1 MTMPARSVPNDKA
14 ADARKGE
21 RPALLSDYIY
31 QQLFSQIAN
40 GELKHNARLPGEHQL
55 ADKYSVSRPV
65 IRDALKRLR
74 AEGLIESRQGAGSW
88 VTFNKGPQVP
98 AFAPINSIADIRRCY
113 EFRIAVERET
123 AYLAA
128 QRITDKTLA
137 DIESALA
144 LMDIATREHVH
155 REDADFSF
163 HFAIAVA
170 ADNHYL
176 SSSLL
181 GIRDHISV
189 VMTLHGKSLL
199 GSHPSLEHVFDEHKS
214 IFTAIRAGDALRAT
228 RLMEEHLIGSRD
240 RLFGVSDVPVA
251 RPRLDLSGLSP
262 EAPKAE

>member
-1 MTMPARSVPNDKA
+1 MPASSGSNDKPA
-14 ADARKGE
+14 EPRRGE
-21 RPALLSDYIY
+21 RPTLLSDYIY

-55 ADKYSVSRPV
+55 AQKYGVSRPV
-65 IRDALKRLR
+65 VRDALKRLR
-74 AEGLIESRQGAGSW
+74 AEGAIESRQGAGSW
-88 VTFNKGPQVP
+88 VTFNKGTQVP
-98 AFAPINSIADIRRCY
+98 AFAPISSIADIRRCY

-128 QRITDKTLA
+128 QRVTPKNLA

-181 GIRDHISV
+181 GLRDHIGV

-199 GSHPSLEHVFDEHKS
+199 ASHPSLEDVFEEHKG
-214 IFTAIRAGDALRAT
+214 IFTAIRDGDAMRAT

-240 RLFGVSDVPVA
+240 RLFGVSEHEAV
-251 RPRLDLSGLSP
+251 RTRLDLPGPSP
-262 EAPKAE
+262 EASKSE

>member
-1 MTMPARSVPNDKA
+1 MSPGSATNDKA
-14 ADARKGE
+14 AEARRGD
-21 RPALLSDYIY
+21 RPAPLSEYIY
-31 QQLFSQIAN
+31 QQLYGQIAN

-55 ADKYSVSRPV
+55 AEKYGVSRPV
-65 IRDALKRLR
+65 VRDALKRLR
-74 AEGLIESRQGAGSW
+74 DEGLIESRQGAGSW
-88 VTFNKGPQVP
+88 VTFDKSPAVP
-98 AFAPINSIADIRRCY
+98 SYAPIGSIADIRRCY

-128 QRITDKTLA
+128 QRAAAKPLA
-137 DIESALA
+137 DIEAALA

-155 REDADFSF
+155 SEEADFSF
-163 HFAIAVA
+163 HYAIAVA

-199 GSHPSLEHVFDEHKS
+199 ASHPGLEQVFAEHRN
-214 IFTAIRAGDALRAT
+214 IFIAIRDGDALRAS

-240 RLFGVSDVPVA
+240 RLFGVAEHAEP
-251 RPRLDLSGLSP
+251 RPRLELSTEP
-262 EAPKAE
+262 DRD

>member
-1 MTMPARSVPNDKA
+1 MPASSAPNDKPA
-14 ADARKGE
+14 EPRRVE
-21 RPALLSDYIY
+21 RPTLLSDYIY

-40 GELKHNARLPGEHQL
+40 GELKHNARLPGEHHL
-55 ADKYSVSRPV
+55 AEKYGVSRPV
-65 IRDALKRLR
+65 VRDALKRLR

-88 VTFNKGPQVP
+88 VTFNTGTQVP

-128 QRITDKTLA
+128 QRVTPKTLA

-181 GIRDHISV
+181 GLRDHIGV

-199 GSHPSLEHVFDEHKS
+199 ASHPGLERVFEEHRS
-214 IFTAIRAGDALRAT
+214 IFAAIRDGDPLRAT

-240 RLFGVSDVPVA
+240 RLFGVSEHEAA
-251 RPRLDLSGLSP
+251 RPRLDVPDLSP
-262 EAPKAE
+262 GKTDAD

>member
-1 MTMPARSVPNDKA
+1 MPAQTAANDKT
-14 ADARKGE
+14 DAPRGE
-21 RPALLSDYIY
+21 RPTLLSDHIY

-55 ADKYSVSRPV
+55 AEKYGVSRPV
-65 IRDALKRLR
+65 VRDALKRLR
-74 AEGLIESRQGAGSW
+74 ADGLIESRQGAGSW
-88 VTFNKGPQVP
+88 VTFDKGPQVP

-128 QRITDKTLA
+128 QRVTEKNLA
-137 DIESALA
+137 DIEAALA

-181 GIRDHISV
+181 GIRDHIAV

-199 GSHPSLEHVFDEHKS
+199 GSHPNLEDVFEEHRG
-214 IFTAIRAGDALRAT
+214 IFTAIRDGDAARAT
-228 RLMEEHLIGSRD
+228 RLMEAHLIGSRD
-240 RLFGVSDVPVA
+240 RLFGVSDEPVV
-251 RPRLDLSGLSP
+251 RPRQDLTGPAAEQKP
-262 EAPKAE
+262 E

>member
-1 MTMPARSVPNDKA
+1 MTSPARSAANDRHA
-14 ADARKGE
+14 APRRGE
-21 RPALLSDYIY
+21 RPRLLSDHIY
-31 QQLFSQIAN
+31 QQLYGQIAN

-55 ADKYSVSRPV
+55 AEKYGVSRPV

-74 AEGLIESRQGAGSW
+74 DEGLIESRQGAGSW
-88 VTFNKGPQVP
+88 VTFDKGQAVP
-98 AFAPINSIADIRRCY
+98 AFAPIGNIADIRRCY

-128 QRITDKTLA
+128 RRATAKTLA
-137 DIESALA
+137 DIEAALE

-155 REDADFSF
+155 SEEADFSF
-163 HFAIAVA
+163 HYAIAVA

-181 GIRDHISV
+181 GIRDHIGV

-199 GSHPSLEHVFDEHKS
+199 ASHPGLERVFEEHKG
-214 IFTAIRAGDALRAT
+214 IFTAIRDGDALRAT

-240 RLFGVSDVPVA
+240 RLFGVSDHEAP
-251 RPRLDLSGLSP
+251 RPRLEVSGGPARS
-262 EAPKAE
+262 